1 MPDFKGP
8 GQWRSQ
14 AVKAQGTAGSSA
26 AKPAEQAAGAKKSA
40 ASAPAKGKGKS

>member
-14 AVKAQGTAGSSA
+14 AVKAQGTAGATPAKKPA
-26 AKPAEQAAGAKKSA
+26 AKKTP
-40 ASAPAKGKGKS
+40 PAKGKDKG